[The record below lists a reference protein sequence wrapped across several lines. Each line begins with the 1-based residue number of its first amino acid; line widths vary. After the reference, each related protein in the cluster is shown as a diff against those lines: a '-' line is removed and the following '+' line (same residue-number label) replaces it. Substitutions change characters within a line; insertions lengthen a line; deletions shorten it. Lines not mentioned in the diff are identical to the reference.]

1 MTALQKAESIRAR
14 KGERPIAV
22 LTAYDYPTARL
33 LDESGVDV
41 LLVGDSLGMVVLGFP
56 DTTHVTLAEMEHHI
70 RAVARAQ
77 PRALRAAGFSVNHV
91 DRGETALVA
100 LRTAHPDILI
110 LDLGLP
116 GMDGLEVLRTARREQ
131 FTNPVLILTAR
142 DSTRDKVSGL
152 DAGADDY
159 LAKPFE
165 IAELL
170 ARLRALERRLG
181 SVKSKNIVIGDVT
194 LDTHSLEVTV
204 ASEPITMSRREYM
217 LLKSLMESANKV
229 QTREMLDSK
238 LYSWGEEVSSNTVEV
253 HIHNLRKKLPVGFIQ
268 TIRGVGYVIKKQ
280 AG

>member
-1 MTALQKAESIRAR
+1 MQ
-14 KGERPIAV
+14 
-22 LTAYDYPTARL
+22 
-33 LDESGVDV
+33 V
-41 LLVGDSLGMVVLGFP
+41 LLVEDN
-56 DTTHVTLAEMEHHI
+56 LAL
-70 RAVARAQ
+70 AQ
-77 PRALRAAGFSVNHV
+77 AIERALRAAGFSVTHV

-181 SVKSKNIVIGDVT
+181 SVKSKNIVIGDVN

-204 ASEPITMSRREYM
+204 AAESIAMSRREYM

-268 TIRGVGYVIKKQ
+268 TVRGVGYVIKKQ
-280 AG
+280 PG

>member
-1 MTALQKAESIRAR
+1 MQ
-14 KGERPIAV
+14 
-22 LTAYDYPTARL
+22 
-33 LDESGVDV
+33 V
-41 LLVGDSLGMVVLGFP
+41 LLVEDN
-56 DTTHVTLAEMEHHI
+56 LAL
-70 RAVARAQ
+70 AQ
-77 PRALRAAGFSVNHV
+77 AIERALRAAGFSVNHV

-100 LRTAHPDILI
+100 IRTAHPDILI

-116 GMDGLEVLRTARREQ
+116 GMDGLEVLRTARNEH
-131 FTNPVLILTAR
+131 FSNPVLILTAR
-142 DSTRDKVSGL
+142 DTTRDKVSGL

-181 SVKSKNIVIGDVT
+181 TVKSKNIVIGDVV

-204 ASEPITMSRREYM
+204 AGESVAMSRREYM

-268 TIRGVGYVIKKQ
+268 TVRGVGYVIKKQ
-280 AG
+280 AGTDGSA